1 MRNSIRQLVPYKALG
16 NMTYSGNAKPYMNN
30 KNKPLWDDFHSLI
43 EQAVVHQ
50 KASLYTD
57 LNKEMKWALGIAA
70 LRENK
75 ERVIDA
81 EFGNLNGLVADI
93 LETKGSPQS
102 LYKLYEH
109 LVAVLIETHPMH
121 DAHVA
126 YCINHALEK
135 EEDKQACYAAEEA
148 QNKGGFY
155 AEDHSF

>member
-1 MRNSIRQLVPYKALG
+1 MHNFRRKVTPHKALG
-16 NMTYSGNAKPYMNN
+16 KTNYSSNAKTYMN
-30 KNKPLWDDFHSLI
+30 KNKPLWNDFDSLI
-43 EQAVVHQ
+43 EHAVRYQ

-57 LNKEMKWALGIAA
+57 LNEDMQWALGIAA

-93 LETKGSPQS
+93 LESKGSLRS
-102 LYKLYEH
+102 LRKLYEH
-109 LVAVLIETHPMH
+109 LVAVLIEIHPMH

-126 YCINHALEK
+126 YCIDRALEK

-148 QNKGGFY
+148 GNKRRFY
-155 AEDHSF
+155 AEDNSF

>member
-1 MRNSIRQLVPYKALG
+1 MANLPNLVPHKALG
-16 NMTYSGNAKPYMNN
+16 KTVYSGNAKPYMNN
-30 KNKPLWDDFHSLI
+30 KIPIWDDFDSLI
-43 EQAVVHQ
+43 EDAVRNQ

-57 LNKEMKWALGIAA
+57 LNEDMRWALGIAA

-93 LETKGSPQS
+93 LENKGSLLS
-102 LYKLYEH
+102 LRKLYEH

-126 YCINHALEK
+126 YCIDDALEK
-135 EEDKQACYAAEEA
+135 EEDKQACYAAEETA
-148 QNKGGFY
+148 AKRGFCV
-155 AEDHSF
+155 EDYSV

>member
-1 MRNSIRQLVPYKALG
+1 MRNFRRKIIPHKVLG
-16 NMTYSGNAKPYMNN
+16 RTVYSGNAKAYMNN
-30 KNKPLWDDFHSLI
+30 KKPLWNDFDSLI
-43 EQAVVHQ
+43 EHAVRYQ

-57 LNKEMKWALGIAA
+57 LNEDMRWALGIAA

-93 LETKGSPQS
+93 LETKGSLRS
-102 LYKLYEH
+102 LRKLYEH

-126 YCINHALEK
+126 YCIDRALEK
-135 EEDKQACYAAEEA
+135 EEDKQAYIAANEEERI
-148 QNKGGFY
+148 GGFY